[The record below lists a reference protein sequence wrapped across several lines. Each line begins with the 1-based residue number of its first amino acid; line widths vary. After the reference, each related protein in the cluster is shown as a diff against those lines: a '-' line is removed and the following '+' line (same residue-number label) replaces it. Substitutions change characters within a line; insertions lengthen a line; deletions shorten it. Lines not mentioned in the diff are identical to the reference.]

1 MTSMCDSLYDWID
14 PNHTMTLLERKVATL
29 RKKVSMADTE
39 RRRLSSGR
47 RCRNQGARGAD
58 GQCQRGK
65 HFIPTRQTANSHHP
79 QVQARIMSQNH
90 PRYRHHRHYRN
101 CKCVVQRVHKHVK
114 CGCHNLGL
122 LLLSLLSEPRHPT
135 TRSSGDDSKHTGH
148 HRTSRP
154 SCYCL
159 ATSCTWQQWVS
170 GSP

>member
-1 MTSMCDSLYDWID
+1 MG
-14 PNHTMTLLERKVATL
+14 AG
-29 RKKVSMADTE
+29 A
-39 RRRLSSGR
+39 G
-47 RCRNQGARGAD
+47 NQGVHGLLVLKAISCATILRCPASPSSPSKWDVRFVWGETPGKRYEAARSCASE
-58 GQCQRGK
+58 GK
-65 HFIPTRQTANSHHP
+65 HLIPTRQTANSHHP
-79 QVQARIMSQNH
+79 QVQVRVMSQNH

-101 CKCVVQRVHKHVK
+101 RKCIVQWVHKHVK

-159 ATSCTWQQWVS
+159 ATSCTWQQWVL